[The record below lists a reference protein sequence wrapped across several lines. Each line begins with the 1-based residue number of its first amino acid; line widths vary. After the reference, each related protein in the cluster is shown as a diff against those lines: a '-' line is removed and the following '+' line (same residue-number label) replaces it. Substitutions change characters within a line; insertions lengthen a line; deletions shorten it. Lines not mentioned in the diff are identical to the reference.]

1 MTSRKNE
8 FGQPIGEKLDFT
20 GPWPRPDGRDLIGRT
35 CTLRRANLKYAP
47 DLFASYSEDKT
58 GKNWTYMPTSPTG
71 DLADFKDWYAKTCLG
86 DDPFFYTVFNA
97 QNRPV
102 GQASFLRIAP
112 DIGSIEVGWIAMS
125 PLMQRST
132 ISTEAMYLMMAHAF
146 DDLGY
151 RRYEWKC
158 DALNAPSR
166 AAAQRLGM
174 TFEGIFRQCTIYKGR
189 NRDTAWFSIL
199 DGEWPAQ
206 KAKFETYLNPANFD
220 ESGAQIRPLNP

>member
-1 MTSRKNE
+1 MATRKNE
-8 FGQPIGEKLDFT
+8 FGQPIGNQLEFT
-20 GPWPRPDGRDLIGRT
+20 GPWPRPDGRELAGRT
-35 CTLRRANLKYAP
+35 CTLRRANQDYAKG
-47 DLFASYSEDKT
+47 LFQAYQTDKA
-58 GKNWTYMPTSPTG
+58 GKNWTYLPTSPTG
-71 DLADFKDWYAKTCLG
+71 KLEDFEAWYAVTCLG
-86 DDPFFYTVFNA
+86 DDPFFYTVFDTND
-97 QNRPV
+97 QPV
-102 GQASFLRIAP
+102 GQASYLRIKP
-112 DIGSIEVGWIAMS
+112 EVGTVEVGWIAMS

-166 AAAQRLGM
+166 SAAQRLGM
-174 TFEGIFRQCTIYKGR
+174 TFEGIFRQCAIYKGR

-206 KAKFETYLNPANFD
+206 KARFQAHLDPANFD
-220 ESGAQIRPLNP
+220 ADGRQIKPLNA